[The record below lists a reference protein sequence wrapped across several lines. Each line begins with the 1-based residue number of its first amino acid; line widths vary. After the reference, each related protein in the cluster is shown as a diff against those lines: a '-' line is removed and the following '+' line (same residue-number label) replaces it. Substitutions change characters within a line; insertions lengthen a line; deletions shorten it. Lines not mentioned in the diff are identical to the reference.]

1 MLDNIQAFL
10 DVHKAGTFSAAAKL
24 HNVAVS
30 SVSRQ
35 VDALE
40 QSLGVAL
47 FQRSSRRLLL
57 TDAGA
62 QFLPRAQLIV
72 SEMLDAK
79 AALLDAQAAP
89 RGVLSV
95 TASSV
100 FWRMHIAPVVASFLQ
115 QNPLIELDLQLSD
128 QWVDLAAQRADVAI
142 RIGALPDSDL
152 LATRLAPMLR
162 VACASPQ
169 YIQNNGHPVTP
180 QDLLHHS
187 CLCLPTTPTGL
198 WCFPQVN
205 QGKALP
211 VQGRF
216 RSNDVDSLLE
226 AAVAGLGVAHLAS
239 WLVYK
244 KVAAGELVNLF
255 PASVALAASLAATAK
270 SQAPAIH
277 AVRLKGRSH
286 SAKAQLFIAHLKQA
300 FGDVPYW
307 DKPLLDKNG
316 L

>member
-57 TDAGA
+57 TDAGE

-72 SEMLDAK
+72 SEMVDAK
-79 AALLDAQAAP
+79 AALLDAQAEP
-89 RGVLSV
+89 RGLLSV
-95 TASSV
+95 TAPSV
-100 FWRMHIAPVVASFLQ
+100 FWRMHIAPTVASFMQ
-115 QNPLIELDLQLSD
+115 QYPLIELDLRLSD
-128 QWVDLAAQRADVAI
+128 HWVDLAEQRADVAI

-162 VACASPQ
+162 IACASPSYLQ
-169 YIQNNGHPVTP
+169 AHGRPAAP
-180 QDLLHHS
+180 EDLLHHH
-187 CLCLPTTPTGL
+187 CLCLPSTPTGL
-198 WCFPQVN
+198 WTFPEVN
-205 QGKALP
+205 QGKPLA

-216 RSNDVDSLLE
+216 RSNDVDSLLD
-226 AAVAGLGVAHLAS
+226 AAAAGLGIAHLAS

-244 KVAAGELVNLF
+244 KVEAGELVNLF
-255 PASVALAASLAATAK
+255 PASVALSAAAAASAK
-270 SQAPAIH
+270 SQTPAIH

-286 SAKAQLFIAHLKQA
+286 SAKAQLFINHLKQA
-300 FGDVPYW
+300 FGSPPYW
-307 DKPLLDKNG
+307 DSVVL
-316 L
+316 

>member
-40 QSLGVAL
+40 KSLGVAL

-62 QFLPRAQLIV
+62 QFLPRAQLIA
-72 SEMLDAK
+72 SEMVDAK
-79 AALLDAQAAP
+79 AALLDTQAEP
-89 RGVLSV
+89 RGLVSI
-95 TASSV
+95 TAPSV
-100 FWRMHIAPVVASFLQ
+100 FWRLHIAPTLASFMQ
-115 QNPLIELDLQLSD
+115 QYPLIEMDLQLAD
-128 QWVDLAAQRADVAI
+128 HWVDLAAQRADVAI

-162 VACASPQ
+162 VACASPA
-169 YIQNNGHPVTP
+169 YIQKFGHPAKP
-180 QDLLHHS
+180 EDLLKHN
-187 CLCLPTTPTGL
+187 CLCVSSSPSGL
-198 WCFPQVN
+198 WVFPGIN
-205 QGKALP
+205 QGKPLA
-211 VQGRF
+211 VQGRIH
-216 RSNDVDSLLE
+216 SNDIDSLLA
-226 AAVAGLGVAHLAS
+226 AAVAGLGVAHLAN
-239 WLVYK
+239 WLVYQK
-244 KVAAGELVNLF
+244 IAAGELVSLF
-255 PASVALAASLAATAK
+255 PDSVAAAAAAAAT

-286 SAKAQLFIAHLKQA
+286 SAKAQLFISHLKKA
-300 FGDVPYW
+300 FGEPPYW
-307 DKPLLDKNG
+307 DRALG
-316 L
+316 

>member
-169 YIQNNGHPVTP
+169 
-180 QDLLHHS
+180 
-187 CLCLPTTPTGL
+187 
-198 WCFPQVN
+198 
-205 QGKALP
+205 
-211 VQGRF
+211 
-216 RSNDVDSLLE
+216 
-226 AAVAGLGVAHLAS
+226 
-239 WLVYK
+239 
-244 KVAAGELVNLF
+244 
-255 PASVALAASLAATAK
+255 
-270 SQAPAIH
+270 
-277 AVRLKGRSH
+277 
-286 SAKAQLFIAHLKQA
+286 
-300 FGDVPYW
+300 
-307 DKPLLDKNG
+307 
-316 L
+316 